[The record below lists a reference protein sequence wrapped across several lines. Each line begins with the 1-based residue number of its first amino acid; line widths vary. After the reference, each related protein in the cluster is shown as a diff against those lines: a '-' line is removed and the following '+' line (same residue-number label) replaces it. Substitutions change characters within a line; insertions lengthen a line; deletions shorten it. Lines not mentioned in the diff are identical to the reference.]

1 MTKVLNLLCGL
12 KSSLQ
17 TSLITTIVTADL
29 QPKLIDL
36 RVRVKFGRWARD
48 SVKQDSV
55 KQGSVK
61 QGSVRDLEQEWIGR
75 IF

>member
-1 MTKVLNLLCGL
+1 MR
-12 KSSLQ
+12 
-17 TSLITTIVTADL
+17 ADL
-29 QPKLIDL
+29 LIDL
-36 RVRVKFGRWARD
+36 RVNWVKFGRWARD

-61 QGSVRDLEQEWIGR
+61 QESVRDSEKEWIGR